1 MKELFARY
9 LGQTIG
15 LNFKEAAKYHAV
27 TLVGVKDDYFS
38 VQAKDRP
45 AVHFPFRHVL
55 SVMETAEGIPISGWG
70 LLQAPKLPLLCR
82 HTLCPQGRSAVLSCL
97 FKCSELSKKAL
108 ASRPGVVP
116 ATPF

>member
-1 MKELFARY
+1 MSTMKELFARY

-55 SVMETAEGIPISGWG
+55 SVMESAEGIPISGWG
-70 LLQAPKLPLLCR
+70 LLQAPKAPLVVQTYTMPSG
-82 HTLCPQGRSAVLSCL
+82 TLGGIILS
-97 FKCSELSKKAL
+97 
-108 ASRPGVVP
+108 V
-116 ATPF
+116 